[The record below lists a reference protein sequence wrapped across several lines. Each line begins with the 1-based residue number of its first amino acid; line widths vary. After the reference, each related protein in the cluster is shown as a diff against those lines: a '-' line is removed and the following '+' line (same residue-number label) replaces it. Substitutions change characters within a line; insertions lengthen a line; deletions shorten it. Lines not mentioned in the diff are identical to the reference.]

1 MNVIRPPRDCGVYC
15 KNGTKP
21 AARAELSRR
30 QIDTGRYQA
39 KFFDAR
45 IDAAA
50 RLAFS
55 CLFRR
60 LECRK
65 IWRHQPCLN
74 IGLASGERDLERGKI
89 AGRY

>member
-39 KFFDAR
+39 KLFDAR
-45 IDAAA
+45 FDAAA
-50 RLAFS
+50 R
-55 CLFRR
+55 
-60 LECRK
+60 
-65 IWRHQPCLN
+65 WRSAAYSVGLN
-74 IGLASGERDLERGKI
+74 AGKFGGI
-89 AGRY
+89 NLVSFILV